1 VSPGQDRT
9 HLGPAPAIDQEWAA
23 DTLESHWTGSGD
35 GEDLHD
41 GGTHVLDVVAA
52 VDHLARG
59 LRHDF
64 TVWDALDEALD
75 WWLLEQASDADGAVE
90 DPTTATG
97 ANDADPLRTHMAQV
111 IDLVGHDADT
121 TFAEALQ
128 QAIRRWATTMAERF
142 NGGYHWPHPTPRRGF
157 PPRLIDP

>member
-1 VSPGQDRT
+1 MTPGQDRT
-9 HLGPAPAIDQEWAA
+9 HPGPAATDGVWAA
-23 DTLESHWTGSGD
+23 DTLEDHWAGTAT
-35 GEDLHD
+35 GEDPHD

-75 WWLLEQASDADGAVE
+75 WWLLEQASHRDGAVE
-90 DPTTATG
+90 DPTTAT
-97 ANDADPLRTHMAQV
+97 ASVDEDPLRIHMAQV
-111 IDLVGHDADT
+111 LELVGHDADAT
-121 TFAEALQ
+121 LAEVLQ
-128 QAIRRWATTMAERF
+128 QAVRRWAAAMAERF
-142 NGGYHWPHPTPRRGF
+142 NGGCHWPHPTARRGF

>member
-1 VSPGQDRT
+1 MTPDRDRR
-9 HLGPAPAIDQEWAA
+9 GPPPATDQEWAT
-23 DTLESHWTGSGD
+23 DTLESHWTGPGE
-35 GEDLHD
+35 GEDPHD
-41 GGTHVLDVVAA
+41 GGTHLLDVVAA

-75 WWLLEQASDADGAVE
+75 WWLLEQASHTDGAIE
-90 DPTTATG
+90 DPATAT
-97 ANDADPLRTHMAQV
+97 ATNDEDPLRTHMAQV
-111 IDLVGHDADT
+111 IDLVRHDDT
-121 TFAEALQ
+121 TFAEVLQ

-157 PPRLIDP
+157 PPHLIDP